1 MIQITHN
8 FVICEVVSILFFF
21 SFFFCNLDISKIES
35 KPKVTTDFRVKLT
48 RHLLSQWQWQTDR
61 IIKIIFVSANGSL
74 AIDFRK
80 RLQVLLFSTFR

>member
-8 FVICEVVSILFFF
+8 FVICEVVSSIFFLFFF
-21 SFFFCNLDISKIES
+21 GNLDISKIES

>member
-8 FVICEVVSILFFF
+8 FVICDVVSSIFFF
-21 SFFFCNLDISKIES
+21 LGNLDISKIEV